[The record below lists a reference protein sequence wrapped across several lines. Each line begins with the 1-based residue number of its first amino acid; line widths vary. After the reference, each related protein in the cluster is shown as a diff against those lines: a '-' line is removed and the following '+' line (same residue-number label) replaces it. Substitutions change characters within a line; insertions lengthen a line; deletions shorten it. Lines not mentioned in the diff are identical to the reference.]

1 MQHDL
6 KSIKNENS
14 ELQKEKSNLDYQLRK
29 VRDDISTMVDKA
41 DRKKQSLLR
50 DIDNLKHQ
58 QLSII

>member
-1 MQHDL
+1 MQGDL
-6 KSIKNENS
+6 KNIKNENS
-14 ELQKEKSNLDYQLRK
+14 ELQKEKSNLEYQLRK

-58 QLSII
+58 QLSIL

>member
-1 MQHDL
+1 MQQEL
-6 KSIKNENS
+6 KNIKNENT

-50 DIDNLKHQ
+50 DIDNLKH
-58 QLSII
+58 